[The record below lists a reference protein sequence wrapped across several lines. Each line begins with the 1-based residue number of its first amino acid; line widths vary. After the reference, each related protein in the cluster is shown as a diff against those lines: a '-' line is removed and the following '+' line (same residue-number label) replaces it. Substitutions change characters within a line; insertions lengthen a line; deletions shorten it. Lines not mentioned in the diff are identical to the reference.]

1 VNGYSWHAKPAH
13 YPSHPSIQTPVAL
26 SSAPDV
32 VITLRGK
39 QNTLEVIANFYF
51 LIETSLWQKI

>member
-1 VNGYSWHAKPAH
+1 
-13 YPSHPSIQTPVAL
+13 
-26 SSAPDV
+26 